1 MSSLSSRW
9 AAAFNAALAAALLAA
24 CGGGSSPPE
33 SAAPGAV
40 LMSSVPVEAKSAEV
54 TSVPVDSDRRRGAS
68 SATNKVYI
76 VQLAEPP
83 VTAYAGGIRGL
94 AATRPARGQ
103 KINPNSPAVSNYLAH
118 LANRH
123 DAVLQGV
130 GNGRKLYSYGYVFN
144 GFAAELT
151 EAQAQRLAFTKGVLA
166 VNKDELRQLDTSS
179 TPSFLGLTGSSGFW
193 EAKSAKGEG
202 VVIGIVDSGVWPESD
217 SFTDRVGSNGNA
229 SKDGK
234 LGYQQLPKWHGRCVP
249 GDLFTGTECNQ
260 KLIGARYYNAGWG
273 GNAGVKALFP
283 HEYNSPR
290 DYGGHG
296 SHTASTAGGNSGV
309 VVTGPAASFGT
320 VSGIAPRARIAAYKV
335 CWSVEPEGGCF
346 SSDSVAAIDQA
357 VADGVDVIN
366 FSISGTATNFRDPV
380 EIAFLFAADAGV
392 FVAASA
398 GNSGPAVGTVAHP
411 SPWLTTVA
419 AGTHNRQLVAS
430 VTLGN
435 GAVYTGASA
444 NTTGVGP
451 APLVDST
458 AAAMA
463 GASAASAA
471 LCFST
476 SWNAGVP
483 VLDPAKVAGK
493 IVVCDRGTN
502 DRVDK
507 SRAVQE
513 AGGVGMILV
522 NTSVNSLNADFHVVP
537 AVHLPVTNRAA
548 VKAYAA
554 TAGATAQIH
563 PATADYSATAP
574 FTASF
579 SSRGPSA
586 ASGGVLLK
594 PDIIAPGADILAAV
608 APPGNGGRSFD
619 VYSGTSMSSPHVAG
633 LAALFKQLYPSWSP
647 MAIKSA
653 LMTTAGDV
661 LDGPNTHPLVIFRQG
676 AGHVRPMM
684 ATNPGLVF
692 DSGFADWLGFLC
704 GTQLP
709 TSFCAASGVPV
720 LEARD
725 MNVASIAIG
734 ALPGVQ
740 SVKRRVTNVGGNNA
754 TYNPSI
760 AGLAGFTVSMSPAS
774 LALGPGET
782 GEFTMTFARTTAA
795 LGAYSGGQLTLSD
808 GTHAVRVPI
817 VLQPVTLG
825 APAEVAGSYQVSFG
839 YDGAFTATPRGLVP
853 AVKAT
858 GSVATNGTVDFT
870 IVVPAGLSYT
880 RFSLFDSDVSQ
891 ASDLDVEVY
900 RDGVLVGSSG
910 GPTSAEQVSF
920 ANPVAGTY
928 TVRVVGFA
936 VPVGSANFTLSHWQL
951 GTTSAGNMTV
961 SAPATAV
968 TGTTGNVTLTTSGL
982 TAGTRY
988 LGSVVYGGTSGLPAP
1003 TIVRV
1008 DP

>member
-1 MSSLSSRW
+1 
-9 AAAFNAALAAALLAA
+9 
-24 CGGGSSPPE
+24 
-33 SAAPGAV
+33 
-40 LMSSVPVEAKSAEV
+40 
-54 TSVPVDSDRRRGAS
+54 
-68 SATNKVYI
+68 
-76 VQLAEPP
+76 
-83 VTAYAGGIRGL
+83 
-94 AATRPARGQ
+94 
-103 KINPNSPAVSNYLAH
+103 
-118 LANRH
+118 
-123 DAVLQGV
+123 
-130 GNGRKLYSYGYVFN
+130 
-144 GFAAELT
+144 
-151 EAQAQRLAFTKGVLA
+151 
-166 VNKDELRQLDTSS
+166 
-179 TPSFLGLTGSSGFW
+179 
-193 EAKSAKGEG
+193 
-202 VVIGIVDSGVWPESD
+202 
-217 SFTDRVGSNGNA
+217 
-229 SKDGK
+229 
-234 LGYQQLPKWHGRCVP
+234 
-249 GDLFTGTECNQ
+249 
-260 KLIGARYYNAGWG
+260 
-273 GNAGVKALFP
+273 
-283 HEYNSPR
+283 
-290 DYGGHG
+290 
-296 SHTASTAGGNSGV
+296 
-309 VVTGPAASFGT
+309 
-320 VSGIAPRARIAAYKV
+320 
-335 CWSVEPEGGCF
+335 
-346 SSDSVAAIDQA
+346 
-357 VADGVDVIN
+357 
-366 FSISGTATNFRDPV
+366 
-380 EIAFLFAADAGV
+380 
-392 FVAASA
+392 
-398 GNSGPAVGTVAHP
+398 
-411 SPWLTTVA
+411 
-419 AGTHNRQLVAS
+419 
-430 VTLGN
+430 
-435 GAVYTGASA
+435 
-444 NTTGVGP
+444 
-451 APLVDST
+451 
-458 AAAMA
+458 
-463 GASAASAA
+463 
-471 LCFST
+471 
-476 SWNAGVP
+476 
-483 VLDPAKVAGK
+483 
-493 IVVCDRGTN
+493 
-502 DRVDK
+502 
-507 SRAVQE
+507 
-513 AGGVGMILV
+513 MILV